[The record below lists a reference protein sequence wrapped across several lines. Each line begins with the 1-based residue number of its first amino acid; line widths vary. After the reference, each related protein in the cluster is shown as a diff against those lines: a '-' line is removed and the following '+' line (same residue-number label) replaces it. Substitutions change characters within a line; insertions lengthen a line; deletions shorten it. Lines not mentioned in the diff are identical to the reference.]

1 MDKIEFWKEK
11 EKKLVDPALFSKKAE
26 ELAKQLA
33 KDHDMSR
40 GKMNKRT
47 QIRKF
52 FDEITRLDIAA
63 KSKPDTWPNVLPMV
77 HMLTAKAAYAKGRD
91 LVSDSFMSFIKQSV
105 DQVEEHKDLN
115 LFASFFE
122 AFMGFYRMHGPSN

>member
-1 MDKIEFWKEK
+1 
-11 EKKLVDPALFSKKAE
+11 
-26 ELAKQLA
+26 
-33 KDHDMSR
+33 MSR